1 MELQDTPVAKF
12 SESDLLSYFT
22 KASVILTKRLVSEKQ
37 SKWKRKVIQKLQD
50 TSTFLFEVA
59 LPTLLLQAYRSM
71 PLWNYIKEVWKL
83 PKGGELNR
91 IRRKPQV
98 TKLHAVSKLTGIIF
112 LFINAL
118 LISIGSRL
126 ELKIFIL

>member
-1 MELQDTPVAKF
+1 M
-12 SESDLLSYFT
+12 
-22 KASVILTKRLVSEKQ
+22 
-37 SKWKRKVIQKLQD
+37 
-50 TSTFLFEVA
+50 A

-98 TKLHAVSKLTGIIF
+98 TKFNAVSKLTGIIF

>member
-1 MELQDTPVAKF
+1 
-12 SESDLLSYFT
+12 
-22 KASVILTKRLVSEKQ
+22 
-37 SKWKRKVIQKLQD
+37 
-50 TSTFLFEVA
+50 
-59 LPTLLLQAYRSM
+59 M